1 MSSPN
6 WQALE
11 NKYQWETSYPYLP
24 GHVKGVPRGQ
34 GFSLEKIFI
43 FLGMT
48 IKGIIGLLIAL
59 VLHIIPYL
67 WKKLIKGELVFTG
80 TADFGLL
87 TIFAQF
93 NDWNNVD
100 EFHQFF
106 KPWTFFE
113 EPQVAKDWDSDVEF
127 GRQRL
132 AGMNPVVIR
141 KCLADDISP
150 ESNFP
155 VTDQI
160 INPVQGKEINL
171 ESALQAN
178 RLYILDF
185 KILNQ
190 ITDAKMEEEI
200 GKYPQ
205 SPICLFYLND
215 KQQLIPI
222 AIKLQYHPDADHP
235 EYNQILTPNSSP
247 EVWQA
252 AKVAVSSADAA
263 YQGVISHLLCTHLL
277 IEAFGVSTY
286 RKISPQH
293 ILYKLL
299 TPHYFNTMAINNMAR
314 NVFLSRGGF
323 FDVTGALG
331 YRGSNELLRRGYN
344 GYQIITNN
352 GREYKVPEL
361 NFYEQALPHNL
372 EIRDV
377 SDIPD
382 YYYRDDAL
390 LMWGAIKEYVTD
402 VLKSHYQNDTDVVN
416 DQEVQRWKEELINN
430 ARIKGLL
437 PPEKN
442 NQLDTINDLIE
453 IATNIIFTATA
464 QHAAVNFGQ
473 YDYAGWI
480 PNNPFALYES
490 FSDLFTKDSNNIT
503 PLTARLPN
511 RLETIKQIV
520 LVKVLTMTPPY
531 SSKSLLTLDNPFSE
545 PSAQQAFEKFQTGLQ
560 EIEKTI
566 ATRNAS
572 LSKPYIYLLPSR
584 IPQSIAI

>member
-1 MSSPN
+1 MSSQN
-6 WQALE
+6 WQAVE
-11 NKYQWETSYPYLP
+11 NKYQWEASYPYLP

-48 IKGIIGLLIAL
+48 IKGIIGLLLAQL
-59 VLHIIPYL
+59 LHLFPYL
-67 WKKLIKGELVFTG
+67 WKKLLKGEIIFTG

-87 TIFAQF
+87 TIFSQF
-93 NDWNNVD
+93 NDWNSVN
-100 EFHQFF
+100 EFHDFF
-106 KPWTFFE
+106 KPWTFLE
-113 EPQVAKDWDSDVEF
+113 APEVAKDWDSDVEF

-141 KCLADDISP
+141 KCLPADISP

-171 ESALQAN
+171 ESALQGN

-190 ITDAKMEEEI
+190 ITDARMEEEI

-205 SPICLFYLND
+205 SPICLFYVND

-222 AIKLQYHPDADHP
+222 AIKLQYKADADHQ
-235 EYNQILTPNSSP
+235 EYNQILTPNSPS

-252 AKVAVSSADAA
+252 AKVAVSSTDAA

-293 ILYKLL
+293 IIYQLL

-331 YRGSNELLRRGYN
+331 YSGSNEFLRRGYN
-344 GYQIITNN
+344 GYEDIT
-352 GREYKVPEL
+352 PEL
-361 NFYEQALPHNL
+361 KFYEQALPYNL
-372 EIRDV
+372 KARDV
-377 SDIPD
+377 LEIPD
-382 YYYRDDAL
+382 YYYRDDAV
-390 LMWGAIKEYVTD
+390 LMWDAIKEYVSD
-402 VLKSHYQNDTDVVN
+402 VLKNHYKTDADVVN
-416 DQEVQRWKEELINN
+416 DQELQRWKEELITNGN
-430 ARIKGLL
+430 IKGLL

-442 NQLDTINDLIE
+442 DQLDTIADLID

-464 QHAAVNFGQ
+464 QHSAVNFGQ

-490 FSDLFTKDSNNIT
+490 LSDLFTRDGNNII
-503 PLTARLPN
+503 PLTKRLPN

-531 SSKSLLTLDNPFSE
+531 SSKSLLTLGNPFSE
-545 PSAQQAFEKFQTGLQ
+545 SSAKQAFEKFQTGLL
-560 EIEKTI
+560 EIEQKI